1 MLLLQMLAAHLAGI
15 QEIVFHIGRASGRRH
30 HDESLALYK
39 QIVAKPK
46 TPVASIIARL
56 EEAGF
61 AWGVSDGN

>member
-1 MLLLQMLAAHLAGI
+1 MLLLQMLAAHLAGVN
-15 QEIVFHIGRASGRRH
+15 EIVFHLGRASGQRH
-30 HDESLALYK
+30 HDESLALYE
-39 QIVAKPK
+39 QIAVKPN

>member
-1 MLLLQMLAAHLAGI
+1 
-15 QEIVFHIGRASGRRH
+15 
-30 HDESLALYK
+30 LYK